1 MIDIRTLVED
11 NGKWSGC
18 INIMCGV
25 DPGRVRAGSDAPVIM
40 LGREFVALRRLVEEL
55 RDTVA
60 EREQVAVALRLGI
73 EGPSMFRRS
82 RWEMPP
88 ETAES

>member
-40 LGREFVALRRLVEEL
+40 LGREFVPLHRLVEEL

-60 EREQVAVALRLGI
+60 EREQVAAALQLGV
-73 EGPSMFRRS
+73 EGPYVFRRS
-82 RWEMPP
+82 RWETPP
-88 ETAES
+88 DIAES